1 MEMNAWDFVTNIFL
15 ALGGLGLFLLGLK
28 TMSDGLKDIA
38 GSRMRSI
45 IGKATANRF
54 LGFLFGSVVTVVTQS
69 STATSVMAIGFVNAG
84 LMNLMQFAS
93 IIIGASVGTT
103 VTAHFFNFRIDP
115 IAPLLIFIGIA
126 LHIFFSKKNIKSL
139 GLIIL
144 GIGILF
150 FGLATMGIPLREF
163 SQMDGFAQVLH
174 AFENPVLALI
184 TGILFT
190 AIVQSSTATIA
201 IIVVMYLG
209 GVDMSFATAAFLVLG
224 ANIGTCSTALLSSL
238 AAGRE
243 SKRAALIHAS
253 YKIITGGACTLLLLM
268 FPAILVWFQ
277 NTWQEG
283 AVQIAMFHTIYNVG
297 AALIMIFFTKQLV
310 RLVYFIIPKR
320 SSDDNERKLIY
331 LDENKERT
339 PEIVFAQAQ
348 DEMLRMG
355 RMVLKSLKLSL
366 EAFFERD
373 IEKASRV
380 IEIEDTID
388 FLRNEITDYL
398 TGVQSTELTSKNV
411 EQLGSML
418 HIVTDME
425 RLGDHAENIA
435 EYIMGERTCRTY
447 LSNTAL
453 DELYEISVAMR
464 ETLDMALD
472 AFETKDTALLPKV
485 EQLEQKVDDLCDTYL
500 ASHIARLTQESCDP
514 RSSVVYTSMISDLE
528 RCSDHALN
536 IAEKTFGGTL
546 KASAKLTTQHT
557 SVFKRGGN

>member
-1 MEMNAWDFVTNIFL
+1 MEMSMWDFVTSVFL

-38 GSRMRSI
+38 GSRMRAI
-45 IGKATANRF
+45 IGNATSNRF
-54 LGFLFGSVVTVVTQS
+54 RGFLFGTAVTAITQS

-84 LMNLMQFAS
+84 LMNLVQFAS

-103 VTAHFFNFRIDP
+103 FTTLFFSFGVDP
-115 IAPLLIFIGIA
+115 VAPLLIFIGIA

-150 FGLATMGIPLREF
+150 FGLATMSIPLREF
-163 SQMDGFAQVLH
+163 SQMDGFTQILR
-174 AFENPVLALI
+174 AFENPILALI
-184 TGILFT
+184 TGVLFT
-190 AIVQSSTATIA
+190 AIIQSSTATIG

-209 GVDMSFATAAFLVLG
+209 GIDMSFSTAAFLVLG

-243 SKRAALIHAS
+243 SKRAALIHVS
-253 YKIITGGACTLLLLM
+253 YKLITGGVCALLLLV

-283 AVQIAMFHTIYNVG
+283 AMQITMFHVIYNIG
-297 AALIMIFFTKQLV
+297 AAGIMIFFTKQLV
-310 RLVYFIIPKR
+310 RLVYFIIPKQ

-331 LDENKERT
+331 LEENKDRT
-339 PEIVFAQAQ
+339 PKVVFIQAHS
-348 DEMLRMG
+348 ETLRMG
-355 RMVLKSLKLSL
+355 RMVQKSLRLSL

-373 IEKASRV
+373 LDKANKV

-388 FLRNEITDYL
+388 FLRNEITNYL
-398 TGVQSTELTSKNV
+398 TSVQSTELTSENL
-411 EQLGSML
+411 EQLSSML
-418 HIVTDME
+418 HIVTNIE
-425 RLGDHAENIA
+425 RIGDHAENIA
-435 EYIMGERTCRTY
+435 EYIIGERTCRTY

-453 DELYEISVAMR
+453 DELYEISLAMR
-464 ETLDMALD
+464 ETLDISLD
-472 AFETKDTALLPKV
+472 AFEAKDTDLLPKV
-485 EQLEQKVDDLCDTYL
+485 ELLEQKVDDLCNKYL
-500 ASHIARLTQESCDP
+500 TNHIDRLAEETCDP
-514 RSSVVYTSMISDLE
+514 RSSVVYTNMISDLE

-536 IAEKTFGGTL
+536 IVEKTFGNKP
-546 KASAKLTTQHT
+546 KAPKN
-557 SVFKRGGN
+557 K

>member
-1 MEMNAWDFVTNIFL
+1 MEMSVWDFVTSVFL

-38 GSRMRSI
+38 GSRMRAV
-45 IGKATANRF
+45 IGNATANRF
-54 LGFLFGSVVTVVTQS
+54 LGFLFGTAVTAVTQS

-84 LMNLMQFAS
+84 LMNLVQFAS

-103 VTAHFFNFRIDP
+103 FTALFFNFGIDP

-150 FGLATMGIPLREF
+150 FGLTTMSIPLREF
-163 SQMDGFAQVLH
+163 SQMDGFTQILR
-174 AFENPVLALI
+174 AFENPVLALL

-190 AIVQSSTATIA
+190 AIIQSSTATIG

-209 GVDMSFATAAFLVLG
+209 GIDMAFSTAAFLVLG

-238 AAGRE
+238 AASRE
-243 SKRAALIHAS
+243 SKRAALIHVS
-253 YKIITGGACTLLLLM
+253 YKLITGGVCALLLLVS
-268 FPAILVWFQ
+268 PGILVWFQ
-277 NTWQEG
+277 NTWQDG
-283 AVQIAMFHTIYNVG
+283 AMQITMFHVIYNIS
-297 AALIMIFFTKQLV
+297 AAGVMIFFTKQLV
-310 RLVYFIIPKR
+310 RLVYFIIPKQ

-331 LDENKERT
+331 LEENKERT
-339 PEIVFAQAQ
+339 PEVVFVQAQ

-355 RMVLKSLKLSL
+355 RMVQKSLRLSL

-373 IEKASRV
+373 IDKANEV
-380 IEIEDTID
+380 IKVEDTID

-398 TGVQSTELTSKNV
+398 TGVQSTELTPKDL
-411 EQLGSML
+411 EQLGAML
-418 HIVTDME
+418 HIVTDIE

-435 EYIMGERTCRTY
+435 EYIIGERTCRTY

-453 DELYEISVAMR
+453 DELYEISLAMR
-464 ETLDMALD
+464 ETLDTALD
-472 AFETKDTALLPKV
+472 AFESKDSALLPKV
-485 EQLEQKVDDLCDTYL
+485 ELLEQKVDDLCDNYL
-500 ASHIARLTQESCDP
+500 TNHIARLTEESCDP
-514 RSSVVYTSMISDLE
+514 RSSVVYTSLISDLE

-536 IAEKTFGGTL
+536 IAEKSFGS
-546 KASAKLTTQHT
+546 KS
-557 SVFKRGGN
+557 